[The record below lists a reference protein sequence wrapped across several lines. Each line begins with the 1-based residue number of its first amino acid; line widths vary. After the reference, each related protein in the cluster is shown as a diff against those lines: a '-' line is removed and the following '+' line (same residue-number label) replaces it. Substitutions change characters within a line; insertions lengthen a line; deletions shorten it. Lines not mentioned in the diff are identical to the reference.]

1 MYCKR
6 MLAKEMDE
14 RSLGASPAFK
24 TDDHK
29 CIKNQR
35 AIDQL
40 RQSKCLNRYLVVR

>member
-1 MYCKR
+1 
-6 MLAKEMDE
+6 MLAKEMNK
-14 RSLGASPAFK
+14 RSLGTSPAFK

-40 RQSKCLNRYLVVR
+40 RYLSTVDKVSV